1 MSGTKTEAT
10 YPAAELSDEALAQ
23 RAAWEQGA
31 SLLGRMGNPDE
42 IAQAV
47 LFLASDQASFIT
59 GTVLVV
65 DGGLTIMDPTAQAW
79 LTTIGPEAF
88 TTGGAASAS
97 AQEAHAKE

>member
-1 MSGTKTEAT
+1 
-10 YPAAELSDEALAQ
+10 
-23 RAAWEQGA
+23 
-31 SLLGRMGNPDE
+31 MGNPDE

-88 TTGGAASAS
+88 NTGNANSAS